1 MTKTKDTFDV
11 RSAEPV
17 LTYTG
22 PGIVGG
28 VPADDLSANQLARIV
43 WRSQGD
49 SRPATPDDVKQA
61 DIATL
66 RDALIATGDYKAV
79 EGKSDE

>member
-1 MTKTKDTFDV
+1 
-11 RSAEPV
+11 
-17 LTYTG
+17 
-22 PGIVGG
+22 
-28 VPADDLSANQLARIV
+28 
-43 WRSQGD
+43 
-49 SRPATPDDVKQA
+49 VKQA

>member
-1 MTKTKDTFDV
+1 MTKAKDTFDV
-11 RSAEPV
+11 RSATRV
-17 LTYTG
+17 LTYVG

-28 VPADDLSANQLARIV
+28 IPADDLSAHQLARIV
-43 WRSQGD
+43 WGSQGD